1 MSKSKKHRRYK
12 KNKKKIK
19 ELPKKMIP
27 EVEKDIS
34 TVLEL
39 IYDISKIDFWSDDRD
54 KIADQLMQK
63 AKKVESKIKTKYKD
77 HFDEKDL
84 ESKIPKEYRDYL
96 DTKK

>member
-39 IYDISKIDFWSDDRD
+39 IDDISKIDFWSDDSD
-54 KIADQLMQK
+54 KDGVWGIDQDGGDNDF
-63 AKKVESKIKTKYKD
+63 T
-77 HFDEKDL
+77 HDEISQIL
-84 ESKIPKEYRDYL
+84 IF
-96 DTKK
+96 